1 MKQGNLSPYKKEKNK
16 TETINPY
23 IEDTRPKNLRN

>member
-16 TETINPY
+16 N
-23 IEDTRPKNLRN
+23 RNYKSIHRGHQSKES